1 MQGTKP
7 THAKGQV
14 TFNVNELSSCYR
26 KEEQWIYDKDM
37 IIQMTWLE
45 KI

>member
-7 THAKGQV
+7 THAKGRV

-37 IIQMTWLE
+37 KIQVTWLE